1 MFYFATFRAV
11 LLFWSETWNL
21 ALSLIKRLEGFHT
34 RCAWRMNRVH
44 VPCKG
49 HGGVWKYPLVEE
61 TLKEAGLQT
70 VTEYIR
76 RRRTTV
82 AMWIVGR
89 PIHEVCVRGERKRGT
104 SARRQWWWEQPMG
117 LETVEE
123 LFTAQVA

>member
-44 VPCKG
+44 VHRKG
-49 HGGVWKYPLVEE
+49 HGGVWRYPSVED
-61 TLKEAGLQT
+61 TLKEAGLKS
-70 VTEYIR
+70 VDEYIR

-82 AMWIVGR
+82 AMCVVDR
-89 PIHEVCVRGERKRGT
+89 PIHKACKGGERRRGT

-123 LFTAQVA
+123 LFAAQVA